1 MKRSLFAAAFG
12 MTTLALAVP
21 ASAQQS
27 PVARGV
33 LSTVDGQ
40 NWRADA
46 SRAGYAD
53 APASYQELRRAA
65 YDNGYRE
72 GLKEGQ
78 KESRKRDGFDYRDEK
93 TYQRADKGYHREY
106 GDRDRYRQM
115 FRAGYA
121 DGYAE
126 AYRRV
131 GYRDQRG
138 RAGGWGRRD
147 DRYGGYGQDRY
158 GGYGQD
164 RYGVYGS
171 DIAFQYGA
179 RDGYEKG
186 VEDARERR
194 SHDVLRHKWYRSG
207 DRHYESRYGSRQQY
221 ADLYRRGFQQGYE
234 QGYREGR
241 YR

>member
-1 MKRSLFAAAFG
+1 MKRTLFAAAFG
-12 MTTLALAVP
+12 IAALALAVP
-21 ASAQQS
+21 ASAQGWR
-27 PVARGV
+27 VAARPGY
-33 LSTVDGQ
+33 G
-40 NWRADA
+40 DA
-46 SRAGYAD
+46 R
-53 APASYQELRRAA
+53 ASYLEARRAA

-106 GDRDRYRQM
+106 GDRERYRQM

-131 GYRDQRG
+131 GYG
-138 RAGGWGRRD
+138 RPGDYGRRD
-147 DRYGGYGQDRY
+147 DWGRNGGWNGQGRYGG
-158 GGYGQD
+158 
-164 RYGVYGS
+164 YGS

-194 SHDVLRHKWYRSG
+194 THDVLRHKWYRSG
-207 DRHYESRYGSRQQY
+207 DRHYESRYGSRQAY

-241 YR
+241 WR